1 MTLTSPPLRRMF
13 DVLTASPHTTSDLRI
28 DHLAE
33 TLMAR
38 GMTRDA
44 AMETAADAH
53 AKWDAATR
61 THLGG

>member
-1 MTLTSPPLRRMF
+1 MTRTSPPLRRMF
-13 DVLTASPHTTSDLRI
+13 DVLTACPHTTADMRI
-28 DHLAE
+28 DYLAE

-38 GMTRDA
+38 GMTRES